1 MHVPKKPFMSVMS
14 DSLEEDLSFTS
25 INQKN
30 AKNYVN
36 SKKETNNLSQ
46 VGRVVQP
53 LGSNKSKFSICFK
66 CKLDVMNTN
75 SPQSL
80 MKT

>member
-25 INQKN
+25 INQEN

-36 SKKETNNLSQ
+36 SKKETNNNISQ
-46 VGRVVQP
+46 AGKIV
-53 LGSNKSKFSICFK
+53 
-66 CKLDVMNTN
+66 
-75 SPQSL
+75 
-80 MKT
+80 